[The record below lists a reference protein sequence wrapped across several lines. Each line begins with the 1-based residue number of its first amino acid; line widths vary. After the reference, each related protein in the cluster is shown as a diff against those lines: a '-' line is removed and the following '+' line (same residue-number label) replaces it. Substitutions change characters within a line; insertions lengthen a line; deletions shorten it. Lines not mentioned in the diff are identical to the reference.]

1 MIVIGPHNFSSLK
14 RRLEMDIKLE
24 EKSRKMSL
32 KIFLTGLV
40 MISLILIGGLIT
52 ILAVINLRRGME
64 DEVEQGVKAT
74 CQTYAMVLQYTH
86 DIDDGS
92 TNSLEFDM
100 NKNTGYDY
108 TYFLGDTRERSSIEG
123 VIGTK
128 ASDAVIAAVL
138 KGRQSY
144 QAKNVVINGEKYYV
158 AYEPLIDDSGAV
170 YGMAF
175 VGLKKV
181 NISTY
186 ISNRVKTMITL
197 AGILILV
204 FTIATIRYVLSI
216 VSALDENVK
225 AVRQMSTGNLDIVL
239 TDKVRNRSDELG
251 EMSSALFDMAEK
263 IRSVIGNA
271 RVSSNEVDNSAGYLN
286 ETVKTISETA
296 DNVTTA
302 VSQVASGASSQAN
315 SLQEAVENVN
325 DINEAVQYIIENT
338 DEMQTIADTMQDN
351 SKASQDKLNELRT
364 STRESISAI
373 DSIVELIK
381 NTNTAVTTISEA
393 VAIIDAIAAQT
404 NLLSLNASIEAARAG
419 EAGKGFA
426 VVADEIRQLAD
437 QSAEAAKNIQEAMK
451 GLASDSNK
459 TMEEAGSVQE
469 AMSKQRSTIHR
480 TIEQVDML
488 ISDINKSVALT
499 KEIVKN
505 VDSTKTASTSI
516 SETITSL
523 SAISQQNAASSEET
537 RASMQNLSDTMDVL
551 SQKASGLNDIA
562 KVLDEEMSFFRVEL
576 DAATV

>member
-1 MIVIGPHNFSSLK
+1 
-14 RRLEMDIKLE
+14 MDIKLE

-92 TNSLEFDM
+92 ANSLEFDM

-128 ASDAVIAAVL
+128 AGDAVIDTVL

-197 AGILILV
+197 AGILIFV
-204 FTIATIRYVLSI
+204 FTIATIKYVLSI

-239 TDKVRNRSDELG
+239 SNKVRNRSDELG

-302 VSQVASGASSQAN
+302 VSQVASGASSQAS

-562 KVLDEEMSFFRVEL
+562 KVLDEEMSFFRVEA

>member
-1 MIVIGPHNFSSLK
+1 
-14 RRLEMDIKLE
+14 MDIKLE